1 MCIYIY
7 IYIYIFTSTYTYVY
21 VYIYIHAYVYIYIY
35 VYIYMYSYET
45 IAETIDAIADTYPML
60 DATAGYHT
68 SICAHTCVY
77 LGATFAFS
85 VD

>member
-1 MCIYIY
+1 
-7 IYIYIFTSTYTYVY
+7 
-21 VYIYIHAYVYIYIY
+21 
-35 VYIYMYSYET
+35 MYSYET